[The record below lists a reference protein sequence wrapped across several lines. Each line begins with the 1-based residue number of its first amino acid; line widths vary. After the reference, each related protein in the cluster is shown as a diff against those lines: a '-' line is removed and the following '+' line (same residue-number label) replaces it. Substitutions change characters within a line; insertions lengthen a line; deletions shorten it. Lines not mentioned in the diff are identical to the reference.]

1 MIDMPANWMEK
12 IQHVDWSKVKAAVAD
27 YGPVLFVLRQTWS
40 KESLLEISQGKLF
53 VPDDVINDAIAKQM
67 TDDGA
72 VTEVTIKSHENGRLD
87 ITANTKK
94 VGPVEVSGEIREFVH
109 QGDSSYAV
117 YRVRS
122 KNILNH
128 GLMSWVFSR
137 ISLSMAE
144 RLVGHM
150 EMPDNLPV
158 TVHHNTVRV
167 DYSKALAASD
177 FGKTEYQG
185 HRLIDMIEIEGA
197 TPKEGGVEFDTK
209 LNVPDDVKQALLAV
223 LTSDTSTSGEDGADS
238 TSEMDASAQR
248 GE

>member
-27 YGPVLFVLRQTWS
+27 YGPVLSVLRQTWS

-53 VPDDVINDAIAKQM
+53 VSDDVINDAIAKQM

-72 VTEVTIKSHENGRLD
+72 VTGVTIKSHENGRLD

-94 VGPVEVSGEIREFVH
+94 VGPVEVSGEIKEFVH

-122 KNILNH
+122 KNIPNH

-150 EMPDNLPV
+150 EMPANLPV
-158 TVHHNTVRV
+158 TVHHNTIRV

-185 HRLIDMIEIEGA
+185 HRLIDMIEIERA

-223 LTSDTSTSGEDGADS
+223 LTSDTGTSGTDEADS
-238 TSEMDASAQR
+238 TSATDASAQ
-248 GE
+248 

>member
-27 YGPVLFVLRQTWS
+27 YGPVLSVLRQTWS

-53 VPDDVINDAIAKQM
+53 VPDTVINDAIAKQL

-72 VTEVTIKSHENGRLD
+72 VTSVTIKSHANGRLD
-87 ITANTKK
+87 IAANTKK
-94 VGPVEVSGEIREFVH
+94 VGPIEVSGEIQEFLH
-109 QGDSSYAV
+109 HGDSSYAV

-122 KNILNH
+122 KNIPHH

-150 EMPDNLPV
+150 DMPDDLPV

-223 LTSDTSTSGEDGADS
+223 LTSNPEAAATNEENRTSAS
-238 TSEMDASAQR
+238 DASA
-248 GE
+248 E

>member
-27 YGPVLFVLRQTWS
+27 YGPVISVLRQTWS

-67 TDDGA
+67 TADGA
-72 VTEVTIKSHENGRLD
+72 VTGVRLKSHANGRLD
-87 ITANTKK
+87 ITADTKK
-94 VGPVEVSGEIREFVH
+94 VGPVEVSGEIKEFVH
-109 QGDSSYAV
+109 QGDSSYAI
-117 YRVRS
+117 YRVRN
-122 KNILNH
+122 KNIPNH

-150 EMPDNLPV
+150 DMPDNLPV
-158 TVHHNTVRV
+158 TVHHNTIRV
-167 DYSKALAASD
+167 DYSQALAASD

-197 TPKEGGVEFDTK
+197 KPKEGGVEFDTK
-209 LNVPDDVKQALLAV
+209 LHVPDDVKQALLAV
-223 LTSDTSTSGEDGADS
+223 LASETSAADTNGKDKASTGDS
-238 TSEMDASAQR
+238 SA
-248 GE
+248 E